1 MAELYATGA
10 FAEQLGISKASLQH
24 YITILEEHGY
34 EVRRN
39 NRMHRQFSNDDLM
52 ILRAFLALNK
62 QRGLKLK
69 EAAQTVTDPKFE
81 PAQIL
86 QHDIIPTSPQ
96 ISQFEDLSNSMELIA
111 THIYGIEQKNSQL
124 LTLIEEQ
131 RTQNEL
137 LIEQNQTLKQQ
148 FGVMMQHIL
157 EQANEPNSSA
167 QQRQLYRVEQQNNA
181 IMSALN
187 KLNVSQQELQTT
199 TVPESEKQGKGLFGK
214 LFK

>member
-1 MAELYATGA
+1 MAALYATGA

-24 YITILEEHGY
+24 YITILEKHGY

-39 NRMHRQFSNDDLM
+39 SRMHRQFSNEDLM
-52 ILRAFLALNK
+52 VLRAFLTLNK
-62 QRGLKLK
+62 HRGLKLA
-69 EAAQTVTDPKFE
+69 EAAQTVTNPEFE
-81 PAQIL
+81 PAEIL
-86 QHDIIPTSPQ
+86 KHDIIPASYQ
-96 ISQFEDLSNSMELIA
+96 VSQFEDLSNSMQLLS
-111 THIYGIEQKNSQL
+111 THVHGIEQQNMQL

-157 EQANEPNSSA
+157 DQANVPNTI
-167 QQRQLYRVEQQNNA
+167 QQRQLERVEQQNSA
-181 IMSALN
+181 IMSVLN
-187 KLNVSQQELQTT
+187 KLSVTQQEIAATT
-199 TVPESEKQGKGLFGK
+199 QLEPEKQEKSLFGK

>member
-1 MAELYATGA
+1 MAALYATGA

-39 NRMHRQFSNDDLM
+39 NRMHRQFSNEDLM

-62 QRGLKLK
+62 HRGLKLK

-81 PAQIL
+81 PAEIL
-86 QHDIIPTSPQ
+86 QHDIIPTSYQ
-96 ISQFEDLSNSMELIA
+96 VSQFEDLSNSMELLA
-111 THIYGIEQKNSQL
+111 THIYGIEQKNIQL

-157 EQANEPNSSA
+157 DQANEPSYPV
-167 QQRQLYRVEQQNNA
+167 QQRQLDRVEQQNSA

-187 KLNVSQQELQTT
+187 KLNVAQQELHATPL
-199 TVPESEKQGKGLFGK
+199 PESEKQVKGLIGK